1 MEANAPPRPPSRLKR
16 WLAWSS
22 GGLALAVV
30 AVLGA
35 GAWLAFSEPGARFVL
50 DRALALVGG
59 SAEGVTGR
67 LAGPLA
73 LDALEVNAG
82 KTRVRAKRV
91 SLDWSPLRLLQ
102 GELHVLRFHA
112 ALLEIE
118 SEASAEPA
126 KEPFSLAP
134 PLAVHVAQAGLDRLV
149 IARRGEPE
157 PVELRDLSVK
167 LRGDLAAWIVGDAR
181 ASTPFGLARV
191 SGTIGARRP
200 FDLDAKGALEGSRG
214 ERKYSLQLGA
224 KGPLSA
230 IEAAFT
236 GAEGGLEGG
245 GKARIAP
252 FDASTPLRALSVKL
266 AGLDLSAF
274 TSAPQT
280 KLAVEAE
287 LAPSGELL
295 LAGPVKIANA
305 APGPLDRNRVPVA
318 SIAAGLAVAK
328 DGALRARGMEALF
341 AGGGSAKGDL
351 AWAGG
356 KLDAAI
362 DVKGLDLLAWYTPL
376 RATALDGAIR
386 ADVTGDAQSFTL
398 DLADPRFTITG
409 AARIANR
416 AIEIERV
423 RVARTGSAIEA
434 AGRFAFQG
442 RREFAVEGRLDRVN
456 PAHFAKV
463 PEGEISG
470 GLKASGALGGRRS
483 LQAQVEIEKSRFA
496 GLALEGRADV
506 AADDAHLG
514 RIEANVAMGDSRAS
528 ASGAFGKPGDALAV
542 KFSSPDLA
550 PIGKAFGIKAAGR
563 VDGDALVEG
572 TFAAPHG
579 RVALKAANL
588 SLPGDYRVAS
598 LDAKLFLGAAE
609 DSPLTGDVTLAGLR
623 EDKAADKEALV
634 TKAVLALRGTRAS
647 HDLKLEGEL
656 PENSQVRVLVSG
668 GLFGATSASP
678 EWRGRL
684 EVLESTGRYPVV
696 LAAPTTLSV
705 AAQRVEL
712 GGTKLAGEWGQV
724 DLVTT
729 RWTPALFEAKG
740 TANGIAV
747 RAVTRLAGLRQAP
760 SSNLVVGAAWDLRA
774 AETIEGF
781 AEVRR
786 ESGDV
791 RVGDARQALGLET
804 LLLRVDA
811 AAGRVKAKGELRGT
825 LLGRVS
831 AEGDL
836 PLRRGDGG
844 WEVSPVAPLTGR
856 LDVDVPD
863 LAWTAGWLGPDA
875 QAGGRLAGRVSVSG
889 TRREPTWEGRIDGA
903 DLVVREPATGFE
915 GTQGSL
921 AISFR
926 DHELRLEKFAFDA
939 PWRPTAEAARAIG
952 NVKRPE
958 RGTLSAEGGFNAST
972 RKGEFRVKSAGY
984 PVTQLATRFLAVTG
998 EAKAELDGPLI
1009 AISGDLRADAGW
1021 FGVPASA
1028 APTVADDVVV
1038 DRGEPVVG
1046 TAASERIR
1054 LDLRVALG
1062 EHTHF
1067 TGRGLTTRL
1076 TGAIRLAGD
1085 VGAGLRAT
1093 GSIRAVDGSY
1103 DAYGQKLAIERGALN
1118 FQGPIDNPGLNV
1130 LALRKGLAVEAGVEI
1145 LGNVSRPRVRLVSF
1159 PDVPESEKLAW
1170 LVLGRGQGQVAA
1182 SDAAL
1187 LVSAAGSILGRDDT
1201 QSGRLLHGLGIGA
1214 EDIRLGQDSGS
1225 LLGTMPQSTVA
1236 GKTNTTNTQDVLSV
1250 GKRLS
1255 DDIYLS
1261 YQQGLADAEGSMRVA
1276 WQVTKAFQVI
1286 LRAGYQPGVDA
1297 VYRFTLDDAPIKIR
1311 P

>member
-1 MEANAPPRPPSRLKR
+1 MEENPAPRPASRVKR

-22 GGLALAVV
+22 GGLALVVV

-35 GAWLAFSEPGARFVL
+35 GAWLAFSESGARFVL

-59 SAEGVTGR
+59 KAEGVTGR

-73 LDALEVNAG
+73 IDALEVNAG
-82 KTRVRAKRV
+82 KTRVKATRIA
-91 SLDWSPLRLLQ
+91 LDWSPGRLLQ
-102 GELHVLRFHA
+102 GELHVERFHA
-112 ALLEIE
+112 ALIEIE
-118 SEASAEPA
+118 SEPSNEPA
-126 KEPFSLAP
+126 KEPLSLAP
-134 PLAVHVAQAGLDRLV
+134 PLPVLVAQAGLDRLV
-149 IARRGEPE
+149 ISRRGEPDRQE
-157 PVELRDLSVK
+157 FKDLSVK

-181 ASTPFGLARV
+181 AGTPFGLAQA
-191 SGTIGARRP
+191 SGTIAAQRP
-200 FDLDAKGALEGSRG
+200 FDLDAKGALEGTRG
-214 ERKYSLQLGA
+214 DRKYRLQLGA

-245 GKARIAP
+245 GTARIAP
-252 FDASTPLRALSVKL
+252 FDASSPLRALSVKL
-266 AGLDLSAF
+266 AGLDLAAF
-274 TSAPQT
+274 ANAPQT

-318 SIAAGLAVAK
+318 SLVANVAVAK
-328 DGALRARGMEALF
+328 DGALKARGVEALF

-356 KLDAAI
+356 KLDAAL

-376 RATALDGAIR
+376 RATSLSGPIR

-398 DLADPRFTITG
+398 DLADPRFTISG
-409 AARIANR
+409 AARIANQ
-416 AIEIERV
+416 AIEIERA

-434 AGRFAFQG
+434 AGRFAFRG
-442 RREFAVEGRLDRVN
+442 PREFAIEGRLDRVN

-470 GLKASGALGGRRS
+470 ALKASGRLGGGRS
-483 LQAQVEIEKSRFA
+483 VRAQVEIARSRFA
-496 GLALEGRADV
+496 GLALEGHADLV
-506 AADDAHLG
+506 ADDAHLG
-514 RIEANVAMGDSRAS
+514 RIEANVAMGESRAS

-550 PIGKAFGIKAAGR
+550 PIGKAFGFKAAGR

-572 TFAAPHG
+572 TYAAPYG

-588 SLPGDYRVAS
+588 TLPGEYRVAT
-598 LDAKLFLGAAE
+598 LEAKLSLGAAE

-656 PENSQVRVLVSG
+656 PENSQVRVLLSG

-684 EVLESTGRYPVV
+684 EVLESTGRYPVL

-705 AAQRVEL
+705 AAHRVEL
-712 GGTKLAGEWGQV
+712 GGTKLAGEWGRV
-724 DLVTT
+724 DLATT

-747 RAVTRLAGLRQAP
+747 RTVTRLAGLRQAP
-760 SSNLVVGAAWDLRA
+760 SSNLVVGASWDLRA

-781 AEVRR
+781 AEVKR

-804 LLLRVDA
+804 LVLRLDA
-811 AAGRVKAKGELRGT
+811 AAGRLKAKGDIRGT
-825 LLGRVS
+825 FVGRVG
-831 AEGDL
+831 AEADL

-863 LAWTAGWLGPDA
+863 LAWTAGWIGPDA
-875 QAGGRLAGRVSVSG
+875 QAGGKLVGRVALTG
-889 TRREPTWEGRIDGA
+889 TRREPTWEGRIDGTG
-903 DLVVREPATGFE
+903 LVIREPATGFE
-915 GTQGSL
+915 GTQGTL

-939 PWRPTAEAARAIG
+939 PWRPTGEAARAIG

-958 RGTLSAEGGFNAST
+958 RGTLSAEGAFNGST
-972 RKGEFRVKSAGY
+972 KKGEFRVKSTGY

-998 EAKAELDGPLI
+998 EAKAQIDGPLI
-1009 AISGDLRADAGW
+1009 AVSGDLRADAGW

-1028 APTVADDVVV
+1028 APTVADDVIVE
-1038 DRGEPVVG
+1038 RGEPVAG
-1046 TAASERIR
+1046 AAASERIR

-1062 EHTHF
+1062 DNTHF

-1085 VGAGLRAT
+1085 VGAGLRAS
-1093 GSIRAVDGSY
+1093 GSIRAVDGTY

-1201 QSGRLLHGLGIGA
+1201 QSGRLLSGLGIGP

-1225 LLGTMPQSTVA
+1225 LLGTLPQSTVA
-1236 GKTNTTNTQDVLSV
+1236 GRTGTTSTQDVLSV

-1286 LRAGYQPGVDA
+1286 LRAGYQPGIDA